1 MSKYSGAE
9 KIASF
14 AFVLFVL
21 SFTILRVVYYPFWVL
36 RSTRFVF
43 FLSPIKIPSVAIVVA
58 NLGELYNVGGNHLVE
73 VKKIPN
79 VNLKDMISLLL
90 FLIL

>member
-43 FLSPIKIPSVAIVVA
+43 FLSPIKIPPVATVVA
-58 NLGELYNVGGNHLVE
+58 NLGELYNVGNHLVE

-90 FLIL
+90 LLIL